1 MSEKTLGVLGG
12 MGPMA
17 TAYFMKIIIDMTDAE
32 ADQEHIP
39 MLVYNHT
46 TIPDRTEYI
55 LDNSKQNPV
64 PILQSDAKKL
74 QSAGVD
80 VIAMPC
86 NTAHF
91 FFEEIQKSVD
101 IPVLH
106 IVKETVE
113 YIAKRDET
121 CKKIGILAT
130 KGTLKSGVF
139 EDFCKQYNLEAVLP
153 TKAVSDMLMDIIYN
167 KIKKGKKVSVAEF
180 LGIIDDMRE
189 NGCDAV
195 ILGCTELSVIK
206 SDLHLNRYDIIDSL
220 EVLSRRSIELCGKKV
235 KESYFND

>member
-17 TAYFMKIIIDMTDAE
+17 TAYFMKIIIDMTDAKI
-32 ADQEHIP
+32 DQEHIP

-46 TIPDRTEYI
+46 TIPDRTDYI
-55 LDNSKQNPV
+55 LDNSKPNPV
-64 PILQSDAKKL
+64 PILCADAKKL
-74 QSAGVD
+74 ENSGAD

-91 FFEEIQKSVD
+91 FFEEIQKSVN

-113 YIAKRDET
+113 YIATRDNK

-139 EDFCKQYNLEAVLP
+139 EDFCKKYGLCAVLP
-153 TKAVSDMLMDIIYN
+153 TKAVSNMLMDIIYN
-167 KIKKGKKVSVAEF
+167 KIKMGKKVSVAEF

-189 NGCDAV
+189 SGCDAV

-206 SDLHLNRYDIIDSL
+206 SDLHLKRYDIIDSL
-220 EVLSRRSIELCGKKV
+220 EVLSRRSIELCGKNIKDN
-235 KESYFND
+235 YFND

>member
-1 MSEKTLGVLGG
+1 MSEKTLGILGG

-17 TAYFMKIIIDMTDAE
+17 TAYFMKIIIDMTDADT
-32 ADQEHIP
+32 DQEHIP

-46 TIPDRTEYI
+46 TIPDRTQYI
-55 LDNSKQNPV
+55 LDDTKENPL
-64 PILQSDAKKL
+64 PILCDDAKKL
-74 QSAGVD
+74 EKAGVD
-80 VIAMPC
+80 AIAIPC

-91 FFEEIQKSVD
+91 FFEGIQKSVN

-113 YIAKRDET
+113 FITKRDDK

-139 EDFCKQYNLEAVLP
+139 SDFCNQYGLEAVLP
-153 TKAVSDMLMDIIYN
+153 TKSVSDMLMDIIYN
-167 KIKKGKKVSVAEF
+167 KIKKGKKVSVGEF
-180 LGIIDDMRE
+180 LGIIDDMKE
-189 NGCDAV
+189 SGCDAV

-220 EVLSRRSIELCGKKV
+220 EVLSRRSIELYGKKV